1 MKETSTKQALLH
13 ALREAP
19 GSWQSGG
26 ALAQKLGVSRNAVWK
41 AANDLRAEGFDLQSV
56 PRRGYLL
63 QQGGDLLTSE
73 ELCVQL
79 GAGWGAEAHASLP
92 STNQRA
98 RQLAL
103 DGQKGPFLVAAET
116 QTAGRGRR
124 GRTFYSP
131 PHSGLY
137 FSLLCTPTLTAENA
151 TLVTAAAAVAARRVL
166 VRLGAEVQIKW
177 VNDLFCGPYKIAGI
191 LTEAATDFESG
202 FISQL
207 IVGFGINLTLPQG
220 GFGPGLDG
228 VAGAA
233 FASLPPLGRA
243 GIAAAI
249 ANEFLPL
256 LQGLPRQTDFLD
268 EYRAASLLTGR
279 EVTVTPAVGTPYRA
293 TAGQVD
299 DAARLPVTLPDGTT
313 LLLLGGEVS
322 LRPDD
327 F

>member
-1 MKETSTKQALLH
+1 MKETSTKQALLT

-63 QQGGDLLTSE
+63 QQGGDLLTTE

-79 GAGWGAEAHASLP
+79 GPGFGAEAHASLP

-103 DGQKGPFLVAAET
+103 GGEKGPFLVAAET

-124 GRTFYSP
+124 GRAFFSP
-131 PHSGLY
+131 PGSGLY
-137 FSLLCTPTLTAENA
+137 FSLLCTPTLTAESA

-166 VRLGAEVQIKW
+166 VRLGAGVQIKW
-177 VNDLFCGPYKIAGI
+177 VNDLFCGPLKIAGI
-191 LTEAATDFESG
+191 LTEAATDLESG
-202 FISQL
+202 LISYL
-207 IVGFGINLTLPQG
+207 IVGFGINLTVPQG

-233 FASLPPLGRA
+233 FSALPPLGRA

-256 LQGLPRQTDFLD
+256 LQGLPRQTDFLV
-268 EYRAASLLTGR
+268 EYRAASLLAGR
-279 EVTVTPAVGTPYRA
+279 NVTVTPAVGAPYLA

-299 DAARLPVTLPDGTT
+299 EAARLPVTLPDGTT
-313 LLLLGGEVS
+313 RLLLGGEVS
-322 LRPDD
+322 LRPAD

>member
-1 MKETSTKQALLH
+1 MKETSTKQALLC

-92 STNQRA
+92 STNQQA

-124 GRTFYSP
+124 GRTK
-131 PHSGLY
+131 
-137 FSLLCTPTLTAENA
+137 N
-151 TLVTAAAAVAARRVL
+151 
-166 VRLGAEVQIKW
+166 
-177 VNDLFCGPYKIAGI
+177 IACQQRGR
-191 LTEAATDFESG
+191 D
-202 FISQL
+202 
-207 IVGFGINLTLPQG
+207 
-220 GFGPGLDG
+220 
-228 VAGAA
+228 
-233 FASLPPLGRA
+233 LGRA
-243 GIAAAI
+243 HRRRQCCRARSAGFAAELKIFKKSRDRYSQQAAPFAHLSKQWKLVCVRAKASCAI
-249 ANEFLPL
+249 A
-256 LQGLPRQTDFLD
+256 
-268 EYRAASLLTGR
+268 RAADPWR
-279 EVTVTPAVGTPYRA
+279 
-293 TAGQVD
+293 
-299 DAARLPVTLPDGTT
+299 
-313 LLLLGGEVS
+313 
-322 LRPDD
+322 
-327 F
+327 